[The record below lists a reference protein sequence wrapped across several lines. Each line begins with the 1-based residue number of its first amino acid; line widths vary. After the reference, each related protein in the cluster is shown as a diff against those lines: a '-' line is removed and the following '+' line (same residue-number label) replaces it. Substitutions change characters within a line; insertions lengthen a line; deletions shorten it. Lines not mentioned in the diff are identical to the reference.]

1 MSNRLTFSVILLCC
15 SKAVLLQKVLV
26 EPSSR
31 LVPVGTETYFT
42 CVIGN
47 AQDPHWKVNSTE
59 ASASF
64 QKTWLS
70 NRGFFIMPNELVN
83 GNTTLTLRV
92 NTSYINVNNTR
103 IACRDVMQIVSSTVY
118 LLIINGEFVLASV
131 TVVGHQL
138 ILMTRMDF
146 LIMNFF

>member
-1 MSNRLTFSVILLCC
+1 MSNKVVLSVILLCC
-15 SKAVLLQKVLV
+15 SKAVLSQKVLV

-59 ASASF
+59 ASAPF
-64 QKTWLS
+64 QKLWLS
-70 NRGFFIMPNELVN
+70 TRGFFIMKEVLN

-92 NTSYINVNNTR
+92 DTSYVNVNNTK
-103 IACRDVMQIVSSTVY
+103 IACRDIMQITSSTVY
-118 LLIINGEFVLASV
+118 LLLINGEF
-131 TVVGHQL
+131 
-138 ILMTRMDF
+138 I
-146 LIMNFF
+146 